1 MSLVS
6 RIVIGCFNT
15 CSYSSFEKI
24 IMPKSR
30 SKTKKTILTTA
41 TTFIEMSEEFDLPIC
56 CSNRNCPSHWHDR
69 LTEKL
74 KTLQQSK
81 LKTASTI
88 SKQEY
93 QLIYSEILS
102 KLFQNDPIDDTDH
115 GIYSKPIAKSI
126 ILNKHQIFA
135 NQISKRLNE
144 TTYTTLRLHLN
155 YQIQSR
161 MSPLRSNQFI
171 SSQPMKINLLRLN
184 HIHENCHLSLKIISS
199 PIWNRAAVHVIVQDE
214 NSHCLRLAIYN
225 WLYTIDTRQIKS
237 MNYIHERLK
246 VLLPMHSSVVL
257 RDPWL
262 KKCADGELALRCES
276 PNTHLILEDY
286 DRQNSLTSSIDIE
299 QLRQLGNACY
309 QADDSL
315 SAIQFYTFGL
325 KQLDEQQE
333 KELTSKG
340 QTSKCVDQLE
350 TMENIG
356 DLVGPKTDER
366 EHNRIRFLSNRSA
379 CYLRERHAALA
390 IAETGNL
397 LSFNEFSPVFASNK
411 LTTGKLLFRCLN
423 AHLQLGLY
431 DRVETL
437 LKSHK
442 FGIGLSGGENPAS
455 MAILERELIR
465 LKNESTHHRYDLHE
479 MLAEQMNKKPPLM
492 FIDLS
497 HHHAE
502 YQRKD
507 VFEIRPC
514 EDRGYPKGSRG
525 IFALKDIEMGTLLVV
540 EQPFASVD
548 NRLIGEEYS
557 QSINSWKSPHSKTQY
572 CSNETLRLI
581 NEVEKQLLIGNTTT
595 TTFGR
600 IQMMQPIRQ
609 WLEENPS
616 EEKCETDVLEGFEQL
631 LSETKQWK
639 PSSMK

>member
-1 MSLVS
+1 
-6 RIVIGCFNT
+6 
-15 CSYSSFEKI
+15 
-24 IMPKSR
+24 MPKSR

-41 TTFIEMSEEFDLPIC
+41 TTLIEMSEELDLPIC

-81 LKTASTI
+81 LKTSLI
-88 SKQEY
+88 DSKPTSQHSQRQQY
-93 QLIYSEILS
+93 QLAHREILS
-102 KLFQNDPIDDTDH
+102 KLFQNESSEENDH
-115 GIYSKPIAKSI
+115 GIYSKPIAKGI
-126 ILNKHQIFA
+126 LLNKHQIFA

-144 TTYTTLRLHLN
+144 TTYTILRMNLNFQLH
-155 YQIQSR
+155 SR
-161 MSPLRSNQFI
+161 TISLRSTRCL
-171 SSQPMKINLLRLN
+171 SSSNTLKITQLQIN
-184 HIHENCHLSLKIISS
+184 HIHHNQQLPLKIIST
-199 PIWNRAAVHVIVQDE
+199 PIWNRSAVHVIVQDDH
-214 NSHCLRLAIYN
+214 SHCLRLAIYN
-225 WLYTIDTRQIKS
+225 WSYVINTRQIKS

-246 VLLPMHSSVVL
+246 GLLPMYASIILVE
-257 RDPWL
+257 PWL
-262 KKCADGELALRCES
+262 KKCADGEISLRCES
-276 PNTHLILEDY
+276 PNTHLILCDY
-286 DRQNSLTSSIDIE
+286 DRQDSLASSIDIE

-309 QADDSL
+309 QTDDSL

-340 QTSKCVDQLE
+340 QTSERKDG
-350 TMENIG
+350 IG
-356 DLVGPKTDER
+356 RAKSFCLILVGPKTDER

-431 DRVETL
+431 ERVETL

-455 MAILERELIR
+455 MTILERELIR
-465 LKNESTHHRYDLHE
+465 LKNESHQGRYDLHE
-479 MLAEQMNKKPPLM
+479 MLAEQVNKKLPAM

-502 YQRKD
+502 CQRKD
-507 VFEIRPC
+507 LFDVRRCPDDEC
-514 EDRGYPKGSRG
+514 NERGYSQGAFG
-525 IFALKDIEMGTLLVV
+525 VYAWKDLEPGTLLVV

-548 NRLIGEEYS
+548 NRLIGEEYA
-557 QSINSWKSPHSKTQY
+557 QAINSWKYAHSKTQY

-581 NEVEKQLLIGNTTT
+581 NEVEKQLLIGNTTPA
-595 TTFGR
+595 TFER
-600 IQMMQPIRQ
+600 IQWMQPIRR
-609 WLEENPS
+609 WLEENPDEQQQQS
-616 EEKCETDVLEGFEQL
+616 GTDVLEGFEQL

-639 PSSMK
+639 PTTTK

>member
-1 MSLVS
+1 
-6 RIVIGCFNT
+6 
-15 CSYSSFEKI
+15 
-24 IMPKSR
+24 MPKAR
-30 SKTKKTILTTA
+30 SKTKTKTILTTA
-41 TTFIEMSEEFDLPIC
+41 TTLIEMSEEFDLPIC

-88 SKQEY
+88 SKQQY
-93 QLIYSEILS
+93 QLIHSDILS
-102 KLFQNDPIDDTDH
+102 KLFQCDPLDDHDH
-115 GIYSKPIAKSI
+115 GIYSKPMSKSM

-135 NQISKRLNE
+135 NQVFKRLNE
-144 TTYTTLRLHLN
+144 TTYTSFRMHLN
-155 YQIQSR
+155 SQIQSR
-161 MSPLRSNQFI
+161 MISLRSNVYNA
-171 SSQPMKINLLRLN
+171 SQSIQINLLRIN
-184 HIHENCHLSLKIISS
+184 HIHLKYHLSLKIISL
-199 PIWNRAAVHVIVQDE
+199 PIWNRAAVHVVVQDE
-214 NSHCLRLAIYN
+214 NCHCLRLAIYN
-225 WLYTIDTRQIKS
+225 WMFMNDTRQIKS

-246 VLLPMHSSVVL
+246 VLLPMQSSIVL
-257 RDPWL
+257 REPWL
-262 KKCADGELALRCES
+262 KKCTDGELALRCDS

-286 DRQNSLTSSIDIE
+286 DRQDSLTSSVDIE

-340 QTSKCVDQLE
+340 QTSKCRKG
-350 TMENIG
+350 MMIMKNIR

-397 LSFNEFSPVFASNK
+397 LTFNEFSPVFASNK

-455 MAILERELIR
+455 MAILERELLR
-465 LKNESTHHRYDLHE
+465 LKNESIYHRYDLHE
-479 MLAEQMNKKPPLM
+479 MLAEQVNKKPSTM

-502 YQRKD
+502 CQRKD
-507 VFEIRPC
+507 LFEIRQHQN
-514 EDRGYPKGSRG
+514 YPKGSFG
-525 IFALKDIEMGTLLVV
+525 IYALKDIEMGTLIVV

-548 NRLIGEEYS
+548 NRLIGEDYS
-557 QSINSWKSPHSKTQY
+557 PTINSWKSPQLKTQY

-581 NEVEKQLLIGNTTT
+581 NEVEKQLMIGNTTA

-609 WLEENPS
+609 WLEENS
-616 EEKCETDVLEGFEQL
+616 CEDQAETDVLEGFEQL

-639 PSSMK
+639 PSTIK